1 MQIMVTRFALSLVLC
16 LASVSAAFA
25 QARNDTPLSQF
36 LPDLLTRRVIL
47 APPAV
52 GIDHSAH
59 FIAGIEQEVAPFFF
73 NQALVS
79 QLSRIPLGS
88 SSGGFTFRF
97 DPAAGTF
104 ARTTPTFGPSFAE
117 RAVTVGRGKVTF
129 GFNFQRATYDG
140 FEGSDLDGDIRF
152 YLRHIP
158 FASPPVFFEGD
169 VVEETLRLDLKTS
182 TSILFG
188 SYGVT
193 DQLEIAL
200 AVPIVSVDL
209 KADVDARILRLAT
222 QTSVDIHRFPNGSD
236 QATFSD
242 TGSASGIGDILVRA
256 KYVFAQFEDGGLAAG
271 VDLRLPTG
279 DEDELL
285 GIGTTQATAMFI
297 GSRQY
302 GRFSPHFNVGYTF
315 SGEADTPLGFLA
327 PLGNDEFAYTFGTEI
342 QASPRVTINADVLGR
357 TLLDV
362 GRLEEQDRVFSF
374 MSAAG
379 VPGSQTFQEFTPIPD
394 SNLNTLTGT
403 VGAKVNLFGNFLLSG
418 SVLFPLKKSGIYDN
432 LTPVIGIDYVF

>member
-1 MQIMVTRFALSLVLC
+1 MVTRLALSVLVC
-16 LASVSAAFA
+16 LVFVSPTFA
-25 QARNDTPLSQF
+25 QSDTPLSQL

-59 FIAGIEQEVAPFFF
+59 FTAGIEQEIAPFFF

-104 ARTTPTFGPSFAE
+104 TRSTPTFGPSFAE
-117 RAVTVGRGKVTF
+117 RAVTIGKGKVTF

-140 FEGSDLDGDIRF
+140 FEGKDLDGEIQF
-152 YLRHIP
+152 FLRHIP
-158 FASPPVFFEGD
+158 FATPPVFFEGD
-169 VVEETLRLDLKTS
+169 LIEETVRLDLKSTTS
-182 TSILFG
+182 TLFG

-193 DQLEIAL
+193 DRFDIAV
-200 AVPIVSVDL
+200 AIPIVNVSLD
-209 KADVDARILRLAT
+209 ASVDARVLRLAT
-222 QTSVDIHRFPNGSD
+222 QTSTDIHRFPNGTD
-236 QATFSD
+236 RATFTDS
-242 TGSASGIGDILVRA
+242 GSSSGIGDILVRA
-256 KYVFAQFEDGGLAAG
+256 KYVLAQYEEGGLAAG

-297 GSRQY
+297 GSNRY
-302 GRFSPHFNVGYTF
+302 GRVSPHVNIGYTF
-315 SGEADTPLGFLA
+315 SGEADSRLSFLA

-342 QASPRVTINADVLGR
+342 EASPRLTFNADILGR
-357 TLLDV
+357 LLIDV
-362 GRLEEQDRVFSF
+362 GRLEEQDKVFNF

-379 VPGSQTFQEFTPIPD
+379 VPGSATFREFATIPD
-394 SNLNTLTGT
+394 SNLHTLTGT
-403 VGAKVNLFGNFLLSG
+403 IGAKINLYGNLLLSG
-418 SVLFPLKKSGIYDN
+418 NVLFPLKKAGIYDS

>member
-1 MQIMVTRFALSLVLC
+1 MPWSR
-16 LASVSAAFA
+16 
-25 QARNDTPLSQF
+25 
-36 LPDLLTRRVIL
+36 
-47 APPAV
+47 AV
-52 GIDHSAH
+52 
-59 FIAGIEQEVAPFFF
+59 E
-73 NQALVS
+73 
-79 QLSRIPLGS
+79 LSRIPLGS

-104 ARTTPTFGPSFAE
+104 TRTTPTFGPSFAE
-117 RAVTVGRGKVTF
+117 RAVTVGKGKVTF

-140 FEGSDLDGDIRF
+140 FEGSDLDGGIRF

-193 DQLEIAL
+193 DQLEVAL

-209 KADVDARILRLAT
+209 NADVDARILRLAT

-242 TGSASGIGDILVRA
+242 SGSASGIGDILVRA
-256 KYVFAQFEDGGLAAG
+256 KYVFTQFEDGGLAAG

-302 GRFSPHFNVGYTF
+302 GRF
-315 SGEADTPLGFLA
+315 
-327 PLGNDEFAYTFGTEI
+327 
-342 QASPRVTINADVLGR
+342 
-357 TLLDV
+357 
-362 GRLEEQDRVFSF
+362 
-374 MSAAG
+374 
-379 VPGSQTFQEFTPIPD
+379 
-394 SNLNTLTGT
+394 
-403 VGAKVNLFGNFLLSG
+403 
-418 SVLFPLKKSGIYDN
+418 
-432 LTPVIGIDYVF
+432 